1 MAKRKS
7 TRARTTKTNTP
18 RPSALRRLGKWT
30 ATLGVW
36 AFILGLF
43 AVGWFYTD
51 LPDVEDS
58 LAPSRR
64 PTVWIMASDG
74 SELAAAGDLYGI
86 PVRLKDLPPSLP
98 QAVLAT
104 EDRRFYD
111 HFGIDL
117 IGLARAMVINIRAG
131 YIVQGGSTI
140 TQQVA
145 KNLFL
150 SPERT
155 IKRKIQEVMLAFWLE
170 NRFSKD
176 QILELYLNRVY
187 LGAGTYGVDAAARK
201 YFGVPAVDLSI
212 WQSAMLAGLLKAP
225 SRYNPHSS
233 DERADARTKVVLSN
247 MVAAGYLSENDA
259 KAAHMKTMAA
269 NNIRPGR
276 RAPYFVDW
284 VLDQVRDYVGAR
296 DRDLIVKTTL
306 SPTVQYDAEQSL
318 IQTLKGPAKGRN
330 VGDGA
335 VLVMSLDGA
344 VRAMVGGSDYG
355 ASQFNRATQ
364 ASRQPGSAFKPVVY
378 LAGLESGITPSD
390 IISDS
395 PVRIGAWSPG
405 NFDNKYIGD
414 VTMAQGLAKSINTV
428 AVRIALAAGIDRVAK
443 TARALGLDPGDKPDA
458 SIALGTAETTL
469 LNITAAYA
477 AFANGGNGIIP
488 FGIEEI
494 RDGGGAIIYRRS
506 GSGLGQVAAPNYI
519 ASMNAMMKGVIDG
532 GTGRGAK
539 LDRPAAGK
547 TGTSQNYRDAWFMG
561 YTADYVAGVWLGNDN
576 GAAMKGVTGGSMPAR
591 LWQSVMMSAH
601 AGLPPHDLILPGN
614 SDGGGDSDPGF
625 FSRLFATIEDAKKDA
640 VKKLETIQ
648 PDATSA
654 PQRGTSAP
662 ANDNSLPAGLSDR
675 N

>member
-1 MAKRKS
+1 MTKRKS
-7 TRARTTKTNTP
+7 TRARKSKTDTS
-18 RPSALRRLGKWT
+18 RPSALRRLGKWA

-36 AFILGLF
+36 TFIFGLF
-43 AVGWFYTD
+43 VVGWFYTD

-86 PVRLKDLPPSLP
+86 PIRLKDLPPSLP

-117 IGLARAMVINIRAG
+117 IGLARALVTNIRAG
-131 YIVQGGSTI
+131 HIVQGGSTI

-155 IKRKIQEVMLAFWLE
+155 IKRKVQEVMLAFWLE
-170 NRFSKD
+170 NQFSKD

-201 YFGVPAVDLSI
+201 YFGVQASDLSI

-233 DERADARTKVVLSN
+233 DERADARTKVVLAN
-247 MVAAGYLSENDA
+247 MVAAGYLSEKDA
-259 KAAHMKTMAA
+259 KAAHLKTMAA

-284 VLDQVRDYVGAR
+284 VLDQVRDYVGTR

-306 SPTVQYDAEQSL
+306 SPTLQYDAEQRL

-335 VLVMSLDGA
+335 VVVMSPDGA
-344 VRAMVGGSDYG
+344 LRAMVGGSDYG

-378 LAGLESGITPSD
+378 LAGLESGLTPND

-414 VTMAQGLAKSINTV
+414 VTMAQGLARSINTV
-428 AVRIALAAGIDRVAK
+428 AVRIALSAGIERVAK
-443 TARALGLDPGDKPDA
+443 TARALGLDPGNKPDA
-458 SIALGTAETTL
+458 SIALGTAEATL
-469 LNITAAYA
+469 LNMTAAYA
-477 AFANGGNGIIP
+477 AFANGGTGVIP
-488 FGIEEI
+488 YGIEEI
-494 RDGGGAIIYRRS
+494 RDGGGAIVYRRS
-506 GSGLGQVAAPNYI
+506 GSGLGQVIPPQYI
-519 ASMNAMMKGVIDG
+519 GPMNAMMKGVIDG

-591 LWQSVMMSAH
+591 LWQNVMMSAH
-601 AGLPPHDLILPGN
+601 AGIPPRDLPTPTGQ
-614 SDGGGDSDPGF
+614 GGGESDPGF
-625 FSRLFATIEDAKKDA
+625 FARLFATIEGVKKDA
-640 VKKLETIQ
+640 AKKIEPMAPNTSRTPSLEK
-648 PDATSA
+648 SA
-654 PQRGTSAP
+654 PID
-662 ANDNSLPAGLSDR
+662 ANEPPFGLSDR